1 MELIGIFIYVP
12 SHGMLSSNFAF
23 EWKGDNVRARRMFFC
38 NEIGIGL
45 CDGSILVKQLNR
57 WGFTWNDITEAAKES
72 ERRLAEWLEAK
83 EREIALEASKLD
95 YSESSED
102 EPI

>member
-1 MELIGIFIYVP
+1 
-12 SHGMLSSNFAF
+12 
-23 EWKGDNVRARRMFFC
+23 MFFC

-57 WGFTWNDITEAAKES
+57 WGFTWNDITTAAQES
-72 ERRLAEWLEAK
+72 ERRLAEWLEA
-83 EREIALEASKLD
+83 RATEIALEEAKQD